1 MRDEKVTRLF
11 VGNLPYCVT
20 EDDLSRIF
28 SEYGPLRECVL
39 VMDKMSGQSRGF
51 AFVEFQ
57 SDLDALKAEEA
68 LDQSELEG
76 RRISVREAKPRRDK

>member
-1 MRDEKVTRLF
+1 MTRLF
-11 VGNLPYCVT
+11 VGGLPYSIT

-28 SEYGPLRECVL
+28 GAHGPVKDTVV
-39 VMDKMSGQSRGF
+39 VMDKETGRSRGF
-51 AFVEFQ
+51 GFVEFE
-57 SDLDALKAEEA
+57 SNLDALKAEEA